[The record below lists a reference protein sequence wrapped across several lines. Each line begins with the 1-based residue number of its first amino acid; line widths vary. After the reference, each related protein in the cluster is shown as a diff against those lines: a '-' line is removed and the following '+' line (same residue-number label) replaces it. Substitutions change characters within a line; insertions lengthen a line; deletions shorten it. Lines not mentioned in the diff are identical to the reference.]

1 MRLGDET
8 MRAAIEILGR
18 IDARTC
24 LAMNQVNCW
33 PFWGRF
39 FGAVSR
45 LGDGVAWYTLMILLA
60 VLGGDR
66 GFRTALLMLASGLTC
81 TLLYKGLKLGLRR
94 PRPCH
99 VFGELHTTVP
109 PLDEFSFPSGHTMH
123 ACVFTLVAVA
133 GFPWLGLIL
142 VPFTLLIAISR
153 PVLGL
158 HYLSDVL
165 VGAVLGFGIAHAF
178 LQGFGL

>member
-1 MRLGDET
+1 
-8 MRAAIEILGR
+8 MRAAIQVLGQL
-18 IDARTC
+18 DARTC
-24 LAMNQVNCW
+24 LAMNQVNLW

-45 LGDGVAWYTLMILLA
+45 LGDGVAWYTLMVLIA
-60 VLGGDR
+60 VFGGGL
-66 GFRTALLMLASGLTC
+66 GFRTALLMLVSGLSC
-81 TLLYKGLKLGLRR
+81 TILYKSVKHALRR

-123 ACVFTLVAVA
+123 ACVFTVVATA
-133 GFPWLGLIL
+133 GFPWLGFLL

-165 VGAVLGFGIAHAF
+165 VGALLGCGIAAGF
-178 LQGFGL
+178 LHWIGL